1 MFICGKDDNE
11 KIIIHL
17 CLGLPN
23 VKTISRTDL
32 KNKSLKLIG
41 SVIIYDDSP
50 EMQEFFWSKKKE
62 GKDFEEIDTNLSEI
76 MTDNPSLTITNV
88 GPDDAGEYQLTAI
101 NAVGSSTSDAII
113 LSISFYFRISFPFKK
128 KDISNIYLSSVFT
141 VKCAM

>member
-17 CLGLPN
+17 CLGVPN
-23 VKTISRTDL
+23 VETISRTDV

-41 SVIIYDDSP
+41 SVITYDDSP

-62 GKDFEEIDTNLSEI
+62 GKDFEVIDTNLSEM
-76 MTDNPSLTITNV
+76 MTDYPSLTITNV
-88 GPDDAGEYQLTAI
+88 GPDDAGEYLLTAI

-113 LSISFYFRISFPFKK
+113 LGI
-128 KDISNIYLSSVFT
+128 
-141 VKCAM
+141 